1 MDKYANSIIVFMVI
15 ISLVPAILGPIL
27 LIGGLE
33 AAARLAE
40 WLRRRSRKR
49 EEREGRSIRWENGP

>member
-40 WLRRRSRKR
+40 WLRGRSRKR
-49 EEREGRSIRWENGP
+49 EG